1 MLQEGPIPRAVHKN
15 LIQLN
20 VFLLFQE
27 EHREKAGG
35 EAQAIIY
42 TLLAR
47 CSGAFLSFMLCALP
61 S

>member
-1 MLQEGPIPRAVHKN
+1 MLQEGPIPHAVNKN
-15 LIQLN
+15 LTQLN

-27 EHREKAGG
+27 EHREKVGG

-47 CSGAFLSFMLCALP
+47 CSGAFLSFMLRALP